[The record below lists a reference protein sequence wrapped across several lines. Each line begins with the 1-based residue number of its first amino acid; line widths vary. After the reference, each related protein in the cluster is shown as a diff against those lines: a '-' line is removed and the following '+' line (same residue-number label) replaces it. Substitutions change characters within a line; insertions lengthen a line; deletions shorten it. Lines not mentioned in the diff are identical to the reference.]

1 MNKII
6 SKQQLADEVF
16 RIEVEAPLIAAA
28 RQPGQFVIVQLD
40 TNFGERIPLTIA
52 DYDVSKGTITL
63 IFQTVGRSTHLL
75 ADLPVGA
82 SIANLVGPLGRPTHI
97 EKFGTVVGVGGGI
110 GVAPLHPIARA
121 MKEAG
126 NRLILILGARTKDLL
141 IMETGN
147 DRSGG

>member
-52 DYDVSKGTITL
+52 DYDKNKGTITL
-63 IFQTVGRSTHLL
+63 IFRRS
-75 ADLPVGA
+75 A
-82 SIANLVGPLGRPTHI
+82 
-97 EKFGTVVGVGGGI
+97 
-110 GVAPLHPIARA
+110 APLTYWRICRSALPSPTWLDRWGAPLTLRNSARLSVSVA
-121 MKEAG
+121 VSASPHSTP
-126 NRLILILGARTKDLL
+126 LPAL
-141 IMETGN
+141 
-147 DRSGG
+147 